1 MDQCGG
7 VSDGFGEPARALR
20 PKMRIG
26 VVIPTYDHYGN
37 AGVIRRLIGDA
48 ERLGYDSVWFGDHL
62 IVPGYAV
69 RQTDPHWYEALS
81 CAILGMGMTDRLS
94 FGMDVLVAPYRNPIL
109 LAKMAATA
117 SELSSGRLMLGL
129 GVGFLKGEFE
139 ALGAPFERRGPMTD
153 ECLKVLRL
161 LFEGRGAVSYHGEWV
176 SFDDMY
182 FGPIPA
188 RPPPLLVGG
197 NHRRAIERAARLGDG
212 WHPLFTS
219 PEVYARGRA
228 RINQIRESEGLTS
241 RPFTFS
247 YSCAQTRLL
256 ARGES
261 PPQAFSQKIQAPSD
275 YEYIPEAGRA
285 PDGRQRFIGT
295 VEELQDDIAV
305 FAAAGV
311 EQLVLRF
318 AMPQD
323 PVVTADRIS
332 EHWRLFSEQVL
343 PACRSFKGPA
353 LACQRSVS

>member
-1 MDQCGG
+1 
-7 VSDGFGEPARALR
+7 LR
-20 PKMRIG
+20 FG

-37 AGVIRRLIGDA
+37 ASVIRRLIGDA

-161 LFEGRGAVSYHGEWV
+161 LFEGRGPLSYHGEWV

-182 FGPIPA
+182 FGPTPA

-197 NHRRAIERAARLGDG
+197 NHERAIERAARLGDG

-219 PEVYARGRA
+219 PELYARGRA
-228 RINQIRESEGLTS
+228 RINQIRAREGLMS

-247 YSCAQTRLL
+247 YSCAQTRIL

-295 VEELQDDIAV
+295 AEELRGDIAA

-311 EQLVLRF
+311 DQIVLRF

-323 PVVTADRIS
+323 PVVTVDRIGD
-332 EHWRLFSEQVL
+332 HWRLFSDEVL
-343 PACRSFKGPA
+343 PACRK
-353 LACQRSVS
+353 L

>member
-1 MDQCGG
+1 
-7 VSDGFGEPARALR
+7 L
-20 PKMRIG
+20 RIG

-69 RQTDPHWYEALS
+69 RQTDPHWFEALS

-161 LFEGRGAVSYHGEWV
+161 LFEGRGPLSYHGEWV

-182 FGPIPA
+182 FGPTPA

-197 NHRRAIERAARLGDG
+197 NHERAIERAARLGDG

-219 PEVYARGRA
+219 PELYARGRA
-228 RINQIRESEGLTS
+228 RINQIRAREGLMS

-247 YSCAQTRLL
+247 YSCAQTRML

-261 PPQAFSQKIQAPSD
+261 PPQTFSQKIQAPGD

-295 VEELQDDIAV
+295 AEELRGDIAA

-311 EQLVLRF
+311 DQIVLRF

-323 PVVTADRIS
+323 PVVTVDRIGD
-332 EHWRLFSEQVL
+332 HWRLFSDEVL
-343 PACRSFKGPA
+343 PACRK
-353 LACQRSVS
+353 L

>member
-1 MDQCGG
+1 MGQCGRL
-7 VSDGFGEPARALR
+7 SDGV
-20 PKMRIG
+20 KMRIG

-69 RQTDPHWYEALS
+69 RQTDPHWFEALS

-161 LFEGRGAVSYHGEWV
+161 LFEGRGPLSYHGEWV

-182 FGPIPA
+182 FGPTPA

-197 NHRRAIERAARLGDG
+197 NHERAIERAARLGDG

-219 PEVYARGRA
+219 PELYARGRA
-228 RINQIRESEGLTS
+228 RINQIRAREGLMS

-247 YSCAQTRLL
+247 YSCAQTRIL

-275 YEYIPEAGRA
+275 YEYIPEAGRV

-295 VEELQDDIAV
+295 AEELRGDIAA

-311 EQLVLRF
+311 DQIVLRF

-323 PVVTADRIS
+323 PVVTVDRIGD
-332 EHWRLFSEQVL
+332 HWRLFSDEVL
-343 PACRSFKGPA
+343 PACRK
-353 LACQRSVS
+353 L

>member
-1 MDQCGG
+1 MDPCGG
-7 VSDGFGEPARALR
+7 VRVQ
-20 PKMRIG
+20 IG
-26 VVIPTYDHYGN
+26 LVIPTYDDYGN

-62 IVPGYAV
+62 IVPGYAI

-81 CAILGMGMTDRLS
+81 CAILGLGLTHRLS

-139 ALGAPFERRGPMTD
+139 ALGAPFARRGSMTD
-153 ECLKVLRL
+153 EYLKVLRL
-161 LFEGRGAVSYHGEWV
+161 LFEGRGPLSHHGEWV
-176 SFDDMY
+176 RFDDMY
-182 FGPIPA
+182 FGPVPA

-197 NHRRAIERAARLGDG
+197 NHERAIERAARLGDG

-219 PEVYARGRA
+219 PELYARGRA
-228 RINQIRESEGLTS
+228 RINQIREREGLTG

-256 ARGES
+256 APGEP
-261 PPQAFSQKIQAPSD
+261 PPQAFSQKDRAPGD
-275 YEYIPEAGRA
+275 YEYIPEAARA

-295 VEELQDDIAV
+295 AEELRDDIAA

-311 EQLVLRF
+311 DQIVLRF
-318 AMPQD
+318 AMPHD
-323 PVVTADRIS
+323 PVVTVDRIS
-332 EHWRLFSEQVL
+332 EHWRLFSDEVL
-343 PACRSFKGPA
+343 PACRA
-353 LACQRSVS
+353 L

>member
-1 MDQCGG
+1 MQ
-7 VSDGFGEPARALR
+7 
-20 PKMRIG
+20 IG

-81 CAILGMGMTDRLS
+81 CAILGLGLTQRLS

-161 LFEGRGAVSYHGEWV
+161 LFEGRGPLSYHGEWV
-176 SFDDMY
+176 NFDDMY
-182 FGPIPA
+182 FGPTPA

-197 NHRRAIERAARLGDG
+197 NHERAIERAARLGDG

-219 PEVYARGRA
+219 PELYARGRA
-228 RINQIRESEGLTS
+228 RINQIREREGLMS

-247 YSCAQTRLL
+247 YSCAQTRVL
-256 ARGES
+256 APGES
-261 PPQAFSQKIQAPSD
+261 PPKGFSQKIQAPSD
-275 YEYIPEAGRA
+275 YEYIPETGRA

-295 VEELQDDIAV
+295 VEELQDDIAA

-311 EQLVLRF
+311 DQLVLRF
-318 AMPQD
+318 AMPRD

-332 EHWRLFSEQVL
+332 EHWRLFSAQVL
-343 PACRSFKGPA
+343 PACRT
-353 LACQRSVS
+353 L

>member
-1 MDQCGG
+1 
-7 VSDGFGEPARALR
+7 L
-20 PKMRIG
+20 RIG

-69 RQTDPHWYEALS
+69 RQTDPHWFEALS

-161 LFEGRGAVSYHGEWV
+161 LFEGRGPLSYHGEWV

-182 FGPIPA
+182 FGPTPA

-197 NHRRAIERAARLGDG
+197 NHERAIERAARLGDG

-219 PEVYARGRA
+219 PELYARGRA
-228 RINQIRESEGLTS
+228 RINQIRAREGLVS

-247 YSCAQTRLL
+247 YSCAQTRML

-261 PPQAFSQKIQAPSD
+261 PPQTFSQKIQAPGD

-295 VEELQDDIAV
+295 AEELRGDIAA

-311 EQLVLRF
+311 DQIVLRF

-323 PVVTADRIS
+323 PVVTVDRIGD
-332 EHWRLFSEQVL
+332 HWRLFSDEVL
-343 PACRSFKGPA
+343 PACRK
-353 LACQRSVS
+353 L

>member
-1 MDQCGG
+1 
-7 VSDGFGEPARALR
+7 
-20 PKMRIG
+20 MRIG

-69 RQTDPHWYEALS
+69 RQTDPHWFEALS

-161 LFEGRGAVSYHGEWV
+161 LFEGRGPLSYHGEWV

-182 FGPIPA
+182 FGPTPA

-197 NHRRAIERAARLGDG
+197 NHERAIERAARLGDG

-219 PEVYARGRA
+219 PELYARGRA
-228 RINQIRESEGLTS
+228 RINQIRAREGLVS

-247 YSCAQTRLL
+247 YSCAQTRML

-261 PPQAFSQKIQAPSD
+261 PPQTFSQKIQAPGD

-295 VEELQDDIAV
+295 AEELRGDIAA

-311 EQLVLRF
+311 DQIVLRF

-323 PVVTADRIS
+323 PVVTVDRIGD
-332 EHWRLFSEQVL
+332 HWRLFSDEVL
-343 PACRSFKGPA
+343 PACRK
-353 LACQRSVS
+353 L

>member
-1 MDQCGG
+1 
-7 VSDGFGEPARALR
+7 L
-20 PKMRIG
+20 RIG

-37 AGVIRRLIGDA
+37 ASVIRRLIGDA

-161 LFEGRGAVSYHGEWV
+161 LFEDRGPLSYHGEWV

-182 FGPIPA
+182 FGPTPA

-197 NHRRAIERAARLGDG
+197 NHQRAIERAARLGDG

-219 PEVYARGRA
+219 PELYARGRA
-228 RINQIRESEGLTS
+228 RINQIRAREGLMS

-247 YSCAQTRLL
+247 YSCAQTRIL

-295 VEELQDDIAV
+295 AEELRGDIAA

-311 EQLVLRF
+311 DQIVLRF

-323 PVVTADRIS
+323 PVVTVDRIGD
-332 EHWRLFSEQVL
+332 HWRLFSDEVL
-343 PACRSFKGPA
+343 PACRK
-353 LACQRSVS
+353 L

>member
-7 VSDGFGEPARALR
+7 V
-20 PKMRIG
+20 KVRIG

-81 CAILGMGMTDRLS
+81 CAILGMGMTQRLS
-94 FGMDVLVAPYRNPIL
+94 FGMDVLVAPYRHPIL

-139 ALGAPFERRGPMTD
+139 ALGAPFARRASMTD

-161 LFEGRGAVSYHGEWV
+161 LFEGRGPLSHHGEWV

-182 FGPIPA
+182 FGPAPA

-197 NHRRAIERAARLGDG
+197 NHERAIERAARLGDG
-212 WHPLFTS
+212 WHPLLTS
-219 PEVYARGRA
+219 PELYARGRA
-228 RINQIRESEGLTS
+228 RINQIREREGLMS

-256 ARGES
+256 APGE
-261 PPQAFSQKIQAPSD
+261 PPPPAFSQKDQAPGD
-275 YEYIPEAGRA
+275 YGYIPEAARA

-295 VEELQDDIAV
+295 AEELRDDIAA

-311 EQLVLRF
+311 DQIVLRF
-318 AMPQD
+318 AMPHD
-323 PVVTADRIS
+323 PVVTVDRIS
-332 EHWRLFSEQVL
+332 EHWRLFSAEVM
-343 PACRSFKGPA
+343 PACRA
-353 LACQRSVS
+353 L

>member
-1 MDQCGG
+1 
-7 VSDGFGEPARALR
+7 
-20 PKMRIG
+20 MRFG

-161 LFEGRGAVSYHGEWV
+161 LFEGRGPLSYHGEWV

-182 FGPIPA
+182 FGPTPA

-197 NHRRAIERAARLGDG
+197 NHERAIERAARLGDG

-219 PEVYARGRA
+219 PELYARGRA
-228 RINQIRESEGLTS
+228 RINQIRAREGLMS

-247 YSCAQTRLL
+247 YSCAQTRIL

-275 YEYIPEAGRA
+275 YEYIPEAGRV

-295 VEELQDDIAV
+295 AEELRGDIAA

-311 EQLVLRF
+311 DQIVLRF

-323 PVVTADRIS
+323 PVVTVDRIGD
-332 EHWRLFSEQVL
+332 HWRLFSDEVL
-343 PACRSFKGPA
+343 PACRK
-353 LACQRSVS
+353 L

>member
-1 MDQCGG
+1 
-7 VSDGFGEPARALR
+7 L
-20 PKMRIG
+20 RIG
-26 VVIPTYDHYGN
+26 VVIPTYDRYGD

-81 CAILGMGMTDRLS
+81 CAILGMGLTDRLS

-161 LFEGRGAVSYHGEWV
+161 LFEGRGPLSYHGEWV

-182 FGPIPA
+182 FGPTPA

-197 NHRRAIERAARLGDG
+197 NHERAIERAALLGDG

-219 PEVYARGRA
+219 PELYARGRA
-228 RINQIRESEGLTS
+228 RINQIRAREGLMS

-247 YSCAQTRLL
+247 YSCAQTRML

-295 VEELQDDIAV
+295 AEELRGDIAA

-311 EQLVLRF
+311 DQIVLRF

-323 PVVTADRIS
+323 PVVTVDRIGD
-332 EHWRLFSEQVL
+332 HWRLFSDEVL
-343 PACRSFKGPA
+343 PACRK
-353 LACQRSVS
+353 L

>member
-1 MDQCGG
+1 
-7 VSDGFGEPARALR
+7 
-20 PKMRIG
+20 
-26 VVIPTYDHYGN
+26 
-37 AGVIRRLIGDA
+37 
-48 ERLGYDSVWFGDHL
+48 
-62 IVPGYAV
+62 VPGYAV

-161 LFEGRGAVSYHGEWV
+161 LFEGRGPLSYHGEWV

-182 FGPIPA
+182 FGPTPA

-197 NHRRAIERAARLGDG
+197 NHERAIERAARLGDG

-219 PEVYARGRA
+219 PELYARGRA
-228 RINQIRESEGLTS
+228 RINQIRAREGLMS

-247 YSCAQTRLL
+247 YSCAQTRIL

-295 VEELQDDIAV
+295 AEELRGDIAA

-311 EQLVLRF
+311 DQIVLRF

-323 PVVTADRIS
+323 PVVTVDRIGD
-332 EHWRLFSEQVL
+332 HWRLFSDEVL
-343 PACRSFKGPA
+343 PACRK
-353 LACQRSVS
+353 L

>member
-1 MDQCGG
+1 
-7 VSDGFGEPARALR
+7 
-20 PKMRIG
+20 MRIG
-26 VVIPTYDHYGN
+26 VVIPTYDHYAD

-48 ERLGYDSVWFGDHL
+48 ETLGYDSVWFGDHL
-62 IVPGYAV
+62 IVPGYAI

-139 ALGAPFERRGPMTD
+139 ALGMPFERRGAMTD

-161 LFEGRGAVSYHGEWV
+161 LFEGRGPLSHRGEWV
-176 SFDDMY
+176 SFDDVH

-197 NHRRAIERAARLGDG
+197 NHERAIERAARLGDG

-219 PEVYARGRA
+219 PELYARGRR
-228 RINQIRESEGLTS
+228 RIEQIREREGLVR
-241 RPFTFS
+241 RPFMFS

-256 ARGES
+256 APGE
-261 PPQAFSQKIQAPSD
+261 PAPQPFSQKIQAPSD
-275 YEYIPEAGRA
+275 YEYIPETARA
-285 PDGRQRFIGT
+285 PDGRRRFIGT
-295 VEELQDDIAV
+295 AEDLRDDIAA

-311 EQLVLRF
+311 DQIVLRF
-318 AMPQD
+318 AMPHD
-323 PVVTADRIS
+323 PVVTVDRIS
-332 EHWRLFSEQVL
+332 EHWRLFADEVL
-343 PACRSFKGPA
+343 PACRT
-353 LACQRSVS
+353 L

>member
-1 MDQCGG
+1 M
-7 VSDGFGEPARALR
+7 
-20 PKMRIG
+20 
-26 VVIPTYDHYGN
+26 
-37 AGVIRRLIGDA
+37 IRRLIGDA

-81 CAILGMGMTDRLS
+81 CAIFGMGITDRLS

-139 ALGAPFERRGPMTD
+139 ALGAPFARRGAMTE
-153 ECLKVLRL
+153 ECLEVLRL
-161 LFEGRGAVSYHGEWV
+161 LFEGRGPLSYHGEWV

-182 FGPIPA
+182 FGPTPA

-197 NHRRAIERAARLGDG
+197 NHERAIERAARLGDG

-219 PEVYARGRA
+219 PELYARGRA
-228 RINQIRESEGLTS
+228 RINQIREREGLLMS

-256 ARGES
+256 APGES
-261 PPQAFSQKIQAPSD
+261 PPQAFSQKIHAPDD
-275 YEYIPEAGRA
+275 YEYIPRDRPRARRATAIHRYGRGVA
-285 PDGRQRFIGT
+285 RRYRGLRRRGRR
-295 VEELQDDIAV
+295 
-305 FAAAGV
+305 
-311 EQLVLRF
+311 
-318 AMPQD
+318 
-323 PVVTADRIS
+323 ADR
-332 EHWRLFSEQVL
+332 
-343 PACRSFKGPA
+343 AA
-353 LACQRSVS
+353 LCDAP